1 MKFIVLK
8 LIRFYQYCISPCLPP
23 SCRYFPSC
31 SEYTAEAISEY
42 GIVKGGLMGVQR
54 ICRCH
59 PFHHGG
65 FDPVPTQTKK

>member
-1 MKFIVLK
+1 MRFIVLK
-8 LIRFYQYCISPCLPP
+8 LICFYQHYISPYMPP

-42 GIVKGGLMGVQR
+42 GVIKGGLMGAQR

-65 FDPVPTQTKK
+65 IDPVPIKNKE